1 MKKGFTLIELMAV
14 ITVLVII
21 LSITFPVVSNV
32 LQESRENSY
41 DSQVSMIESAAKRYI
56 SDNVKEVDESG
67 NLLISREKDNFVTIL
82 ALQKNGYLNSKKI
95 IKNPIT
101 DRTMT
106 GCVVAAYAKT
116 YNQFQ
121 YVYTDY
127 NCNDENVFTPKINIS
142 ENAGNYS
149 VTITYPSSAVTLS
162 GTGYTYKLSTNNN
175 TVAVSGNSVSGINVP
190 KGTKITAQIKKGEYV
205 IREIT
210 EIA

>member
-1 MKKGFTLIELMAV
+1 MKRGFTLVELLAV

-21 LSITFPVVSNV
+21 LTIAFPKVSNV

-41 DSQVSMIESAAKRYI
+41 NSQVSMIESAAKRYI
-56 SDNVKEVDESG
+56 SDNVKEVTEDG
-67 NLLISREKDNFVTIL
+67 NSVISRDKDNFVTIQ
-82 ALQKNGYLNSKKI
+82 ALQKNGYLNSKKV

-106 GCVVAAYAKT
+106 GCVVASYAKT

-127 NCNDENVFTPKINIS
+127 NCNDANVFTPKINITDD
-142 ENAGNYS
+142 YK
-149 VTITYPSSAVTLS
+149 VTINYPDSSHTLT
-162 GTGYTYKLSTNNN
+162 GTGYVYKLSSDNK
-175 TVAVSGNSVSGINVP
+175 TVTVSGNLVSGISVT
-190 KGTKITAQIKKGEYV
+190 KGTKITAQIKKGDYI
-205 IREIT
+205 IRQIT